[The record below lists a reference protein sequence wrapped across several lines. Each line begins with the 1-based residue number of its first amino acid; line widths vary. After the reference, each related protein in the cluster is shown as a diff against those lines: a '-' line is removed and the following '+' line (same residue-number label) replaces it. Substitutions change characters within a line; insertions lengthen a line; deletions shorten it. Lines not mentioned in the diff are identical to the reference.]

1 MSSKILRRKEAR
13 AKRRKQVLA
22 ERRKLGGASNLPLAT
37 RVRRLAAMPLRSCMV
52 QDGLFERG
60 NGMMILARQQSDGQ
74 LAVAGFLL
82 DVFCLGVKDVFFRPF
97 EPSEFDEY
105 MDIMGQEVP
114 LSDVDPAYARKLL
127 RDTVAY
133 ARSLGLEPHPDFAGV
148 EPVFGEI
155 SAEACDV
162 SFEFGLDG
170 KPFYIP
176 GPHESAKQIDRRLRH
191 LQERLGDDGFDVA
204 LDDDDEDDAD
214 DDDILD
220 DELELPEGAAP
231 YDPEVAPNPKEW
243 LARSEDERRLVIEA
257 YHRGAGIRV
266 PNQMLHAI
274 MHVAVE
280 NQIALGDE
288 VPVRRAI
295 DRLMA
300 DGLDRHEALHA
311 AGTVLFE
318 HLTQL
323 MHDVGAAAGAGA
335 GTAESVSH
343 EAYYA
348 ALEQLTA
355 DGWRRS
361 LEEDEDEDP
370 DEEA

>member
-105 MDIMGQEVP
+105 MDIMGQEAP
-114 LSDVDPAYARKLL
+114 LSEVDPAYARKLL

-133 ARSLGLEPHPDFAGV
+133 ARSLGLEPHPDFAAV

-155 SAEACDV
+155 SAAACDV
-162 SFEFGLDG
+162 DFEFGVDG
-170 KPFYIP
+170 RPVYIP
-176 GPHESAKQIDRRLRH
+176 GQHESAKQISRRLRH
-191 LQERLGDDGFDVA
+191 LQDRLGDDGFDFA
-204 LDDDDEDDAD
+204 LDDDGEDDAD
-214 DDDILD
+214 DDETLD
-220 DELELPEGAAP
+220 AELALPEGAAP
-231 YDPEVAPNPKEW
+231 YDPDVAPNPEEW
-243 LARSEDERRLVIEA
+243 LARGEDERRMLVEA
-257 YHRGAGIRV
+257 YHRRAGIRV
-266 PNQMLHAI
+266 PNQILHAA
-274 MHVAVE
+274 MHVIIE

-288 VPVRRAI
+288 VPVRREI
-295 DRLMA
+295 DRLIA

-311 AGTVLFE
+311 AGTALFE
-318 HLTQL
+318 HLSQL
-323 MHDVGAAAGAGA
+323 MYDVRVGAGPETG
-335 GTAESVSH
+335 AESVSH

-348 ALEQLTA
+348 ALERLTA
-355 DGWRRS
+355 DSWRRS
-361 LEEDEDEDP
+361 LEEDEDS
-370 DEEA
+370 DEA